1 MTALQRPNGSTSVA
15 AERRQSSQYHANGN
29 TNGNTNGNI
38 NGHTNGNING
48 YTNGPTNGH
57 TNGHPNGNSR
67 LANGYH
73 DEAARRPSEIIRR
86 NGPDSGS
93 IRRRGVNS
101 LIQLGPSKDG
111 APGSSSTPEHSGDS
125 DGEGSGTQQL
135 IKRTSSGARLNGS
148 LRNGILRNG
157 SLQRREPRGQRMS
170 LAMLAGP
177 GMIPDTNGHGLNGDM
192 VESWTEEE
200 EGSVLPGDLPV
211 RHGFAEQYNS
221 EEYLQLLEQAF
232 YMYYNDKRHDTG
244 GKPRYTDAT
253 FVQEWR
259 MKDRLKTVSA
269 ALVLCLNIG
278 VDPPDVVKTNPCAK
292 LECWVDTASHPSPK
306 ALEMIGKNLQSQYE
320 TLSIRT
326 RYKQY
331 LDPSVEET
339 KKFCCSL
346 RRNAKDERILFHYNG
361 HGVPKPTSSGEIWVF
376 NKNYTQYIPISLY
389 DLQSWL
395 GAPSLFVYDCS
406 DAGNIVANFNRFVE
420 KHEQEN
426 RDNPSKDPSSTVSYA
441 DCIQLAACGPKET
454 LPMNPDLPAD
464 LFTCCLTT
472 PIEIAIRF
480 YVLQNPL
487 PSPVTLDMALKIPG
501 RLQERRTPLGELNW
515 IFTAI
520 TDTIAWNTLPRPLFK
535 KLFRQDLMVAAL
547 FRNFLLAQRIMRVYK
562 CHPVSCPALPS
573 THHHPLWQSWD
584 LAVETVLSQLPQLL
598 KSADGGPTF
607 EYQHSSFFSEQLT
620 AFEVYLTQGTANR
633 RPPDQLPIVLQVL
646 LSQVHRLRALILLSK
661 FLDLGP
667 WAVNLALSIGIF
679 PYVLKLLQS
688 AAAELKPVM
697 VFIWARLLAVDPSC
711 QIDLLKDNG
720 YSYFTQILTPNSGI
734 PIQNASE
741 HRAMCAFILSIF
753 CRGFHQGQVVCI
765 NPGVLQSCLA
775 HFNEPE
781 NPLLRQ
787 WACLCIS
794 QLWHDYPEAKWL
806 GYKEEAHLKL
816 CAMLVDPVPEV
827 RTAALFAMSTLIG
840 TPDNE
845 SGKIAAFEAEMA
857 AAAIHNTGDGSSM
870 VRKELVVFLS
880 IYIKRYE
887 SKFLVSAFEF
897 LRGELAHMKGS
908 YAGLRDRIDG
918 ISEKTIY
925 ASVWTTTMMLS
936 ADPYIEVSENA
947 TIVVDYVHRALLLS
961 PLGEPTQ
968 EIIDEISKLRI
979 RPLRD
984 LSLAQAELQASAS
997 APVSP
1002 NAVGADGYFS
1012 STFKRTV
1019 SIATSLK
1026 NMALG
1031 GTGGDITP
1039 TERVPNK
1046 IMPNGRQAP
1055 GGTKIPGDSKQLDGG
1070 IFGGY
1075 FKKKQPTPKNFVAR
1089 TDQDPPTIPLASSF
1103 FEWSVEYFREPQM
1116 KPTEADE
1123 PGSLDYNQ
1131 RLWRRNRNENI
1142 ISKTQPQKER
1152 AAKGRW
1158 DAQIGLVNNG
1168 GQPIRLLLHQFEDH
1182 MISVDDKDTVSV
1194 WDWSKGY
1201 RLNQFSNGN
1210 PAGTRIT
1217 DVKFLNEDDTAL
1229 LLTGSGDGVVR
1240 IYKNYEDDRNI
1251 ELVSAWRALTDLLP
1265 SNRSSGLVA
1274 EWQQGRGALLVGGD
1288 MKVIRV
1294 WDAPREVCLQD
1305 IPARSGSCITS
1316 LTSDQVAGNIFVAGF
1331 GDGAVRVYDR
1341 RLDPRD
1347 AMVRAWKEH
1356 KAWITKVHMQRGG
1369 LRELVTGSTNGDV
1382 KLWDIRSPNAVL
1394 DVIAHKSGM
1403 RSLAVH
1409 EHAPVFATG
1418 GLNHEIKLWNTS
1430 GLQMSSVKPY
1440 STFLHQKGS
1449 SPISILTFHPHRM
1462 MLACATA
1469 GDYHINLYGCDHE
1482 YKNMGLDDPT
1492 EEILQL

>member
-1 MTALQRPNGSTSVA
+1 MTVLQRPNGSTSA
-15 AERRQSSQYHANGN
+15 AQERRMSSQYHVVNGN
-29 TNGNTNGNI
+29 VNG
-38 NGHTNGNING
+38 
-48 YTNGPTNGH
+48 
-57 TNGHPNGNSR
+57 R
-67 LANGYH
+67 LTNGYH
-73 DEAARRPSEIIRR
+73 EDPSRRPTEIRQ
-86 NGPDSGS
+86 NGSDTGS
-93 IRRRGVNS
+93 IRRRS
-101 LIQLGPSKDG
+101 LNPTILARTSVSKD
-111 APGSSSTPEHSGDS
+111 AAIGSNSTSENSGES
-125 DGEGSGTQQL
+125 DGEGSASQQIL
-135 IKRTSSGARLNGS
+135 KRTLSGGKVNGIQ
-148 LRNGILRNG
+148 RNGLLRNG
-157 SLQRREPRGQRMS
+157 SLQRRESRTQRMS
-170 LAMLAGP
+170 LAVMAGQ
-177 GMIPDTNGHGLNGDM
+177 GVVPDTNGYGTNGDLM
-192 VESWTEEE
+192 GSWTEEE
-200 EGSVLPGDLPV
+200 DSTTAQEIQL

-292 LECWVDTASHPSPK
+292 LECWVDTTAHPSPK

-361 HGVPKPTSSGEIWVF
+361 HGVPKPTASGEIWVF

-426 RDNPSKDPSSTVSYA
+426 RENPSKDPNSAMSYS

-480 YVLQNPL
+480 FVLQNPL
-487 PSPVTLDMALKIPG
+487 PSPVTLEMALKIPG

-547 FRNFLLAQRIMRVYK
+547 FRNFLLAQRIMRVHQ
-562 CHPVSCPALPS
+562 CHPVSSPALPS

-598 KSADGGPTF
+598 KAQDGGPQF
-607 EYQHSSFFSEQLT
+607 EYIHSSFFSEQLT

-633 RPPDQLPIVLQVL
+633 KPPDQLPIVLQVL

-711 QIDLLKDNG
+711 QSDLLKDNG

-787 WACLCIS
+787 WACLCLS
-794 QLWHDYPEAKWL
+794 QLWRDYPEAKWL
-806 GYKEEAHLKL
+806 GYKEDAHLKL

-827 RTAALFAMSTLIG
+827 RTAALYAMSTLIG

-845 SGKIAAFEAEMA
+845 TGKISAFEAEMA
-857 AAAIHNTGDGSSM
+857 SAAIHITGDGSSM

-887 SKFLVSAFEF
+887 SKFLVAAFEF
-897 LRGELAHMKGS
+897 LRGELAHMRGNNTS
-908 YAGLRDRIDG
+908 LRDRIDG
-918 ISEKTIY
+918 VSEKTIY
-925 ASVWTTTMMLS
+925 SSVWTTTMMLS
-936 ADPYIEVSENA
+936 ADPYIEVAENA
-947 TIVVDYVHRALLLS
+947 SIIVDYIHRALLLS

-968 EIIDEISKLRI
+968 EVVDEISKLRI
-979 RPLRD
+979 RPHRD
-984 LSLAQAELQASAS
+984 MSLAQAELQSTKS

-1002 NAVGADGYFS
+1002 NSAASDGYFS
-1012 STFKRTV
+1012 STFKRTF

-1026 NMALG
+1026 NLAMG
-1031 GTGGDITP
+1031 GGGDMTP
-1039 TERVPNK
+1039 TGIPNK
-1046 IMPNGRQAP
+1046 LMPNGRQV
-1055 GGTKIPGDSKQLDGG
+1055 PGDKKLPGEAKQTDSG

-1075 FKKKQPTPKNFVAR
+1075 FKRKQPTPKHFVAR
-1089 TDQDPPTIPLASSF
+1089 TDQEPPSIPIASTF

-1131 RLWRRNRNENI
+1131 RLWRRNRNEHI
-1142 ISKTQPQKER
+1142 ISETQPQKER
-1152 AAKGRW
+1152 AAMGKW
-1158 DAQIGLVNNG
+1158 DAQIGLFNNG
-1168 GQPIRLLLHQFEDH
+1168 GQPIRLLFHQFEEH
-1182 MISVDDKDTVSV
+1182 MVSVDDKDTVSV
-1194 WDWSKGY
+1194 WDWNKGY

-1217 DVKFLNEDDTAL
+1217 DVKFLNEDDVAL

-1240 IYKNYEDDRNI
+1240 IYKNYEDDRKI

-1341 RLDPRD
+1341 RMDPRD
-1347 AMVRAWKEH
+1347 AMVKVWKEH

-1382 KLWDIRSPNAVL
+1382 KLWDIRNPSALL
-1394 DVIAHKSGM
+1394 DVLAHKSGM

-1418 GLNHEIKLWNTS
+1418 GLNHEIKMWNTS
-1430 GLQMSSVKPY
+1430 GVQMSTVKPY

-1449 SPISILTFHPHRM
+1449 SPISLLTFHPHRM
-1462 MLACATA
+1462 MLACATS
-1469 GDYHINLYGCDHE
+1469 GDYHINLYGCDHS
-1482 YKNMGLDDPT
+1482 YKATGAS
-1492 EEILQL
+1492 

>member
-15 AERRQSSQYHANGN
+15 PERRHSSYHHANGTSN
-29 TNGNTNGNI
+29 GTVNGNGRL
-38 NGHTNGNING
+38 
-48 YTNGPTNGH
+48 TNGH
-57 TNGHPNGNSR
+57 HYNP
-67 LANGYH
+67 
-73 DEAARRPSEIIRR
+73 DEPTRRPGDFRR
-86 NGPDSGS
+86 NGTDSGS
-93 IRRRGVNS
+93 IRRRSVHPLQYPG
-101 LIQLGPSKDG
+101 ISKDG
-111 APGSSSTPEHSGDS
+111 APGSHSTPDQSGDS
-125 DGEGSGTQQL
+125 EAESSPSHQL
-135 IKRTSSGARLNGS
+135 VKRTSSGARLNGS
-148 LRNGILRNG
+148 LNGSIRSGILRNG
-157 SLQRREPRGQRMS
+157 SLQKKDMRGYRTS
-170 LAMLAGP
+170 LGVMIGP
-177 GMIPDTNGHGLNGDM
+177 GIVPDTTGAGLNGDLGS
-192 VESWTEEE
+192 SWTEEE
-200 EGSVLPGDLPV
+200 GSVPGDNLPV

-420 KHEQEN
+420 KHEQES
-426 RDNPSKDPSSTVSYA
+426 RDNPSKDPASTVSYA

-487 PSPVTLDMALKIPG
+487 PSPVTLEMALKIPG

-573 THHHPLWQSWD
+573 THHHPIWQSWD

-598 KSADGGPTF
+598 KAQEGGPPF

-633 RPPDQLPIVLQVL
+633 RPPDQLPVLLQVL

-697 VFIWARLLAVDPSC
+697 VFIWARLLAVDPTC

-794 QLWHDYPEAKWL
+794 QLWHEYPEAKWL
-806 GYKEEAHLKL
+806 GYKEEAHIKL
-816 CAMLVDPVPEV
+816 CAMLIDPVPEV
-827 RTAALFAMSTLIG
+827 RTAALYAMSTLIG

-845 SGKIAAFEAEMA
+845 TGKIAAFEAEMA
-857 AAAIHNTGDGSSM
+857 AAAIHITSDGSSM
-870 VRKELVVFLS
+870 VRKELVVFFS
-880 IYIKRYE
+880 VYIKRYE
-887 SKFLVSAFEF
+887 SKFLVAAFEF
-897 LRGELAHMKGS
+897 LRGELAHMKGGHS
-908 YAGLRDRIDG
+908 SLRDRIDG

-936 ADPYIEVSENA
+936 ADPYIEVAENA
-947 TIVVDYVHRALLLS
+947 TVIIDYIHRALLLS
-961 PLGEPTQ
+961 PLGEPAQ

-979 RPLRD
+979 RPPRE
-984 LSLAQAELQASAS
+984 LSLAQAELQSSKS

-1002 NAVGADGYFS
+1002 NLSATDGYFS
-1012 STFKRTV
+1012 STFRRTF
-1019 SIATSLK
+1019 SIANSLK
-1026 NMALG
+1026 NLALG
-1031 GTGGDITP
+1031 GGGDITP
-1039 TERVPNK
+1039 TDRIPNK
-1046 IMPNGRQAP
+1046 LMPNGRQV
-1055 GGTKIPGDSKQLDGG
+1055 PGDKKLPGEPKLTDSG

-1075 FKKKQPTPKNFVAR
+1075 FKKKQPTPKHFVAR
-1089 TDQDPPTIPLASSF
+1089 TDQEPPSIPLASTF

-1152 AAKGRW
+1152 ASVGKW
-1158 DAQIGLVNNG
+1158 DAQIGLFNNG
-1168 GQPIRLLLHQFEDH
+1168 AQPIRLLLHQFEDH

-1229 LLTGSGDGVVR
+1229 LLTGSGDGVIR
-1240 IYKNYEDDRNI
+1240 IYKNYEDDRSI

-1274 EWQQGRGALLVGGD
+1274 EWQQGRGSLLVGGD

-1341 RLDPRD
+1341 RVDPRD

-1356 KAWITKVHMQRGG
+1356 KAWITTVHMQRGG

-1382 KLWDIRSPNAVL
+1382 KLWDIRNPSALL
-1394 DVIAHKSGM
+1394 DVMAHKSGM

-1418 GLNHEIKLWNTS
+1418 GLNHEIKFWNTN
-1430 GLQMSSVKPY
+1430 GIHTSSVKPY

-1462 MLACATA
+1462 MLACATS
-1469 GDYHINLYGCDHE
+1469 GDYHINLYACDHE
-1482 YKNMGLDDPT
+1482 YKNMGFDDPT

>member
-15 AERRQSSQYHANGN
+15 AERRQSSQYHANGQA
-29 TNGNTNGNI
+29 NGQS
-38 NGHTNGNING
+38 NGHVNGQ
-48 YTNGPTNGH
+48 TNGH
-57 TNGHPNGNSR
+57 ANGNSNGNGR
-67 LANGYH
+67 LTNGYH
-73 DEAARRPSEIIRR
+73 DEAPARRPAEFRR

-93 IRRRGVNS
+93 IRRRSVNP
-101 LIQLGPSKDG
+101 LQYHGISKDG
-111 APGSSSTPEHSGDS
+111 GPGSISTPDQSGDS
-125 DGEGSGTQQL
+125 EVESNASHQL
-135 IKRTSSGARLNGS
+135 VKRNSSAAKLNGS
-148 LRNGILRNG
+148 VRNSILRNG
-157 SLQRREPRGQRMS
+157 SLQKKDQRGHRMS
-170 LAMLAGP
+170 LALMAGQ
-177 GMIPDTNGHGLNGDM
+177 GLVPDTSLYNLNGDM
-192 VESWTEEE
+192 MGSWTEEE
-200 EGSVLPGDLPV
+200 SSVPDNLPV

-244 GKPRYTDAT
+244 GKPRNTDAT

-426 RDNPSKDPSSTVSYA
+426 RDNPSKDPGSAVSYS

-487 PSPVTLDMALKIPG
+487 PSPVTLEMALKIPG

-520 TDTIAWNTLPRPLFK
+520 TDTIAWGTLPRPLFK

-598 KSADGGPTF
+598 KAQEGGPPF

-620 AFEVYLTQGTANR
+620 AFEVYLTQGTADR

-794 QLWHDYPEAKWL
+794 QLWADYPEAKWL
-806 GYKEEAHLKL
+806 GYKEEAHIKL
-816 CAMLVDPVPEV
+816 CAMLIDPVPEV
-827 RTAALFAMSTLIG
+827 RTAALYAMSTLIG

-857 AAAIHNTGDGSSM
+857 AAAVHITSDGSSM

-887 SKFLVSAFEF
+887 SKFLVAAFEF
-897 LRGELAHMKGS
+897 LRSELAHMKGTHS
-908 YAGLRDRIDG
+908 SLRDRIDG

-925 ASVWTTTMMLS
+925 ASVWTTIMMLS

-947 TIVVDYVHRALLLS
+947 TIIVDYIHRALLLS

-979 RPLRD
+979 RPPRE
-984 LSLAQAELQASAS
+984 LSLAQAELQSTKS

-1002 NAVGADGYFS
+1002 GITAVDGYFS
-1012 STFKRTV
+1012 STFKRTF

-1026 NMALG
+1026 NLALG
-1031 GTGGDITP
+1031 GGGDVTP
-1039 TERVPNK
+1039 TERIPTK
-1046 IMPNGRQAP
+1046 MLPNGRP
-1055 GGTKIPGDSKQLDGG
+1055 NTGDKKLPVEIKPSDMG

-1075 FKKKQPTPKNFVAR
+1075 SKKKQPTPKHFVPKLEE
-1089 TDQDPPTIPLASSF
+1089 PPTIPLASTF

-1123 PGSLDYNQ
+1123 PGSLDYNE

-1142 ISKTQPQKER
+1142 ISRTQPQKER
-1152 AAKGRW
+1152 AMVGKW
-1158 DAQIGLVNNG
+1158 DAQIGLFNNG
-1168 GQPIRLLLHQFEDH
+1168 GQPTRLLLHQFEDH

-1210 PAGTRIT
+1210 PSGTRIT
-1217 DVKFLNEDDTAL
+1217 DIKFINEDDTAL

-1240 IYKNYEDDRNI
+1240 IYKNYEEDRNI

-1274 EWQQGRGALLVGGD
+1274 DWQQGRGSLLVGGD

-1382 KLWDIRSPNAVL
+1382 KLWDIRNPGAIL
-1394 DVIAHKSGM
+1394 DIMAHKSGM

-1418 GLNHEIKLWNTS
+1418 GLNHEIKFWNTN
-1430 GLQMSSVKPY
+1430 GLHTSSVRPY
-1440 STFLHQKGS
+1440 STFLYQKGS
-1449 SPISILTFHPHRM
+1449 SPISILGFHPHRM
-1462 MLACATA
+1462 MLACATS
-1469 GDYHINLYGCDHE
+1469 GDYHINLYACDHE

>member
-1 MTALQRPNGSTSVA
+1 MTAFQRPNGATSVA
-15 AERRQSSQYHANGN
+15 PERRHSSQYHANGN
-29 TNGNTNGNI
+29 
-38 NGHTNGNING
+38 
-48 YTNGPTNGH
+48 
-57 TNGHPNGNSR
+57 SR
-67 LANGYH
+67 LTNGYH
-73 DEAARRPSEIIRR
+73 HHDEHHTRRPAEPYR
-86 NGPDSGS
+86 NGSDTGS
-93 IRRRGVNS
+93 IRRRNPS
-101 LIQLGPSKDG
+101 LLLHHTELKDNGPS
-111 APGSSSTPEHSGDS
+111 SSSTPENSGES
-125 DGEGSGTQQL
+125 EEEGNVPAAILTEQF
-135 IKRTSSGARLNGS
+135 IKRTPTGGLLNGS
-148 LRNGILRNG
+148 NNMRNGRLRNG
-157 SLQRREPRGQRMS
+157 SLHGRDPRGNRLS
-170 LAMLAGP
+170 LALLQDQDF
-177 GMIPDTNGHGLNGDM
+177 IPDRNPNGLDLK
-192 VESWTEEE
+192 EDLKSSLTEED
-200 EGSVLPGDLPV
+200 GSIQGGDPPL

-244 GKPRYTDAT
+244 GKPRYTDSA

-361 HGVPKPTSSGEIWVF
+361 HGVPKPTGSGEIWVF

-420 KHEQEN
+420 KHEQES
-426 RDNPSKDPSSTVSYA
+426 RENPSKDPGSSVSYS

-520 TDTIAWNTLPRPLFK
+520 TDTIAWNILPRPLFK

-547 FRNFLLAQRIMRVYK
+547 FRNFLLAQRIMRVYR

-598 KSADGGPTF
+598 KSQEGGAPF
-607 EYQHSSFFSEQLT
+607 DYQHSTFFSEQLT
-620 AFEVYLTQGTANR
+620 AFEVYLTQGTASRN
-633 RPPDQLPIVLQVL
+633 PPDQLPIVLQVL

-753 CRGFHQGQVVCI
+753 CRGFHQGQVVCV
-765 NPGVLQSCLA
+765 NPGVLQSCLS

-806 GYKEEAHLKL
+806 GYKEEAHIKL

-827 RTAALFAMSTLIG
+827 RTAALYAMSTLIG
-840 TPDNE
+840 APDNE
-845 SGKIAAFEAEMA
+845 NGKIAAYEAEMA
-857 AAAIHNTGDGSSM
+857 AAAIHITSDGSSM
-870 VRKELVVFLS
+870 VRKELVIFLS
-880 IYIKRYE
+880 IFVKRYE
-887 SKFLVSAFEF
+887 SKFLVTAFEF
-897 LRGELAHMKGS
+897 LRAELAYMKGIH
-908 YAGLRDRIDG
+908 AGLRDRIADV
-918 ISEKTIY
+918 SEKTIY
-925 ASVWTTTMMLS
+925 SSVWTTTMMLS
-936 ADPYIEVSENA
+936 ADPYIEIADSASV
-947 TIVVDYVHRALLLS
+947 IVDYIHRAILLS

-968 EIIDEISKLRI
+968 QIIDEILKLRI
-979 RPLRD
+979 RPPKD
-984 LSLAQAELQASAS
+984 VSLAQAELQASKS

-1002 NAVGADGYFS
+1002 NPTPTDGYFS
-1012 STFKRTV
+1012 SAFKRTFSV
-1019 SIATSLK
+1019 AHQLR
-1026 NMALG
+1026 NLALG
-1031 GTGGDITP
+1031 GSSGDITP
-1039 TERVPNK
+1039 TDKIPNRLSS
-1046 IMPNGRQAP
+1046 NGRQV
-1055 GGTKIPGDSKQLDGG
+1055 PGDKRTPADAKSSDGG

-1075 FKKKQPTPKNFVAR
+1075 FKKKQPIPKHFVAR
-1089 TDQDPPTIPLASSF
+1089 SGQEPPTIPLTSVF

-1142 ISKTQPQKER
+1142 ILKTQPQKER
-1152 AAKGRW
+1152 ATHGKW
-1158 DAQIGLVNNG
+1158 DAQIGLFNNG
-1168 GQPIRLLLHQFEDH
+1168 GQPIRLVLHQFEDH
-1182 MISVDDKDTVSV
+1182 MVSVDDKDTVSV

-1217 DVKFLNEDDTAL
+1217 DVKFINEDDVAL

-1240 IYKNYEDDRNI
+1240 IYKSYEDDKNI

-1347 AMVRAWKEH
+1347 AMIKVWKEH
-1356 KAWITKVHMQRGG
+1356 RAWVTTVHMQRGG

-1382 KLWDIRSPNAVL
+1382 KLWDIRNPNSVL
-1394 DVIAHKSGM
+1394 NITAHKSGM

-1418 GLNHEIKLWNTS
+1418 GLNHEIKLWNTNGGS
-1430 GLQMSSVKPY
+1430 QISSVKPY

-1462 MLACATA
+1462 MLACATS
-1469 GDYHINLYGCDHE
+1469 GDYHVNLYACDHE

-1492 EEILQL
+1492 EEMLQL